1 MVKPGFKHNKVGVIP
16 EDWEVKKLGEVVRRQ
31 VGGGTPSRSLA
42 DYWTGQIP
50 WVTVKDFATFNPSDS
65 QEHISNT
72 GLENSASNLIKAG
85 TLITSTRMAIGK
97 TVIYAVDVA
106 INQDLKALYL
116 NANFSTQ
123 FFYYWFQANELKI
136 FNLGSGS
143 TVKGISIGQLLSLEA
158 WSPPTLHEQNLIAT
172 ALSDTDN
179 LIDSLERLIE
189 KKRQIKQGAMQ
200 TLLTGKI
207 RLPGFSGDW
216 VEKRLGE
223 VAEVHMGQSPPSAC
237 YNTNEMGIPLIQGN
251 ADVNNRR
258 SVSRIFTTCFPKV
271 APENSIIMSVRAPVG
286 HIAISHSKICLG
298 RGVCSLVSSEPLLYH
313 CLVSLENKWLRLSK
327 GSTFDS
333 ITSSDVKAF
342 PIPLPPTL
350 KEQEAISQVLTSMD
364 DDIEKLE
371 ARLAKTKSIKQ
382 GMMQELLT
390 GRIRLI

>member
-1 MVKPGFKHNKVGVIP
+1 M
-16 EDWEVKKLGEVVRRQ
+16 KKLGEVVRRQ